1 MREDASGGVN
11 DDLPM
16 VSQLAF
22 KEGPVPS
29 FLVPPRL
36 VFPYPQVFVLTASTP
51 YTKRG
56 GGGGRKQH
64 SIPNPPQC
72 NHRNGRAATFGIRKT
87 RSVHIRLPKRIAVT
101 SYTGKFEEY
110 SASNVE

>member
-1 MREDASGGVN
+1 MRGDASGGVN

-56 GGGGRKQH
+56 GGEGGGSNILSLTHH
-64 SIPNPPQC
+64 SVTIVTAEPQRSGFEKRVQCIYVYPNVSP
-72 NHRNGRAATFGIRKT
+72 
-87 RSVHIRLPKRIAVT
+87 
-101 SYTGKFEEY
+101 
-110 SASNVE
+110 